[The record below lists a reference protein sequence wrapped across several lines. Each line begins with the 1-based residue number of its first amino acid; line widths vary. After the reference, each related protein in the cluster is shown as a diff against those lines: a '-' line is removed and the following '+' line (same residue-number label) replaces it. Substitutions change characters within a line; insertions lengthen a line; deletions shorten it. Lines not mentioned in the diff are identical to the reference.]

1 MQELDEPFAA
11 RVQKAITPCS
21 AKAFWQDMEHEQVE
35 KILSGDGLCLVLPR
49 FGMEVSLG
57 DHGIGALQNT
67 LFTNNAS
74 IQIPAE
80 INDGLVAIAD
90 VFAVNNP
97 LLWTTLWQL

>member
-1 MQELDEPFAA
+1 M
-11 RVQKAITPCS
+11 QKAITPRS

-35 KILSGDGLCLVLPR
+35 KMLAGDCLCTVLPR
-49 FGMEVSLG
+49 FGMEVSVG
-57 DHGIGALQNT
+57 DHGIGTLQNI

-74 IQIPAE
+74 IQIPAK

-97 LLWTTLWQL
+97 LLWTALWQLQVLVVNGL